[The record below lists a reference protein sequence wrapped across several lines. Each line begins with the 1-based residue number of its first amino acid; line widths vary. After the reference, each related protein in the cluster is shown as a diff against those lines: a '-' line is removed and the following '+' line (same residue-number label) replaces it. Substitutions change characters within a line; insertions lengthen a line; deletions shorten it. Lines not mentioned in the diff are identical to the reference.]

1 MRFVG
6 PVVRSICQGLLTTL
20 AVFSMHSVSADT
32 TDQAKR
38 LHDRIAGVPPDA
50 TMLANM
56 KAELDAPTPDPLA
69 AAMLATTAPEF
80 YSVTLKNFAAPWT
93 NRDQSVF
100 VPLDDYIATVI
111 GIVRDD
117 VDFRQILHGDVLY
130 TGSGGGVPA
139 YSNSSN
145 AHYEALEANGTDLQA
160 NLVANTQSSVTG
172 LPAAAT
178 AGVLTT
184 RSAAKAFF
192 IAGTNRAMFRFTMLN
207 HLCLDMEQVHDVT
220 RVPDRIRQDVSRS
233 PGGDS
238 RVFLNNCIGCHS
250 GMDPMAQAFA
260 YYDYEYDEVNDPDA
274 LNGSINYN
282 TAGQVDPVTGTQVE
296 EKYFNNNLNFE
307 HGFVTPDDAWTNYWR
322 AGQNSLLGWD
332 SALPGSGNG
341 AKTMG
346 QELAHSQAFAQCQV
360 EKVFENVCLRPP
372 QDTADRN
379 QITSMVTSLQGNGYN
394 LRQTFA
400 ESAVYC
406 MGN

>member
-145 AHYEALEANGTDLQA
+145 AHYEAL
-160 NLVANTQSSVTG
+160 
-172 LPAAAT
+172 
-178 AGVLTT
+178 
-184 RSAAKAFF
+184 SA
-192 IAGTNRAMFRFTMLN
+192 
-207 HLCLDMEQVHDVT
+207 
-220 RVPDRIRQDVSRS
+220 
-233 PGGDS
+233 
-238 RVFLNNCIGCHS
+238 
-250 GMDPMAQAFA
+250 
-260 YYDYEYDEVNDPDA
+260 
-274 LNGSINYN
+274 
-282 TAGQVDPVTGTQVE
+282 
-296 EKYFNNNLNFE
+296 
-307 HGFVTPDDAWTNYWR
+307 
-322 AGQNSLLGWD
+322 
-332 SALPGSGNG
+332 
-341 AKTMG
+341 
-346 QELAHSQAFAQCQV
+346 
-360 EKVFENVCLRPP
+360 
-372 QDTADRN
+372 
-379 QITSMVTSLQGNGYN
+379 
-394 LRQTFA
+394 
-400 ESAVYC
+400 
-406 MGN
+406 